1 MILEVDAS
9 SALPPYEQIRMQI
22 RALIDAEVLRAG
34 DRLPPIR
41 QLAGD
46 LGLATNTVQR
56 AYREL
61 ETEGIVVARGRHG
74 TVVAARTPATTPP
87 AVADAV
93 LDGATVLAGRARQ
106 AGLSLEDLLHTV
118 RVAFA
123 RLTDGDAAPRPEE
136 GTPWS

>member
-1 MILEVDAS
+1 MILEVDAAS
-9 SALPPYEQIRMQI
+9 PLPPYEQIRMQI
-22 RALIDAEVLRAG
+22 RALIDADVLRAG

-61 ETEGIVVARGRHG
+61 ETDGSVVARGRHG
-74 TVVAARTPATTPP
+74 TVVAPRTPATTPV
-87 AVADAV
+87 VADAV
-93 LDGATVLAGRARQ
+93 LDGATVLARRARH
-106 AGLSLEDLLHTV
+106 AGLSLDDLLHTV

-123 RLTDGDAAPRPEE
+123 RLADGDAAPRHEE
-136 GTPWS
+136 GIG